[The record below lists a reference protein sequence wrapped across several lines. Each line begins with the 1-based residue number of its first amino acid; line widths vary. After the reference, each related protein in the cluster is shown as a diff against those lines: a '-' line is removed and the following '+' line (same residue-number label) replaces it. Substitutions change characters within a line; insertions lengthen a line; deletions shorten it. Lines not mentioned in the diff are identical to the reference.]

1 MTVNDRI
8 FFTLQQK
15 RKQNNVTQYLEIK
28 HEAVSN
34 WKTRKSV
41 PNIENLEKIA
51 TFLNISLDFLI
62 TGKEHNTTIHS
73 NENHVFSQKMKKHS
87 HPLQFMNSVKCL
99 QNRLVF

>member
-15 RKQNNVTQYLEIK
+15 RKQNNVTQYLGIK

-34 WKTRKSV
+34 WKTGKSV

-51 TFLNISLDFLI
+51 TFLNI
-62 TGKEHNTTIHS
+62 
-73 NENHVFSQKMKKHS
+73 
-87 HPLQFMNSVKCL
+87 
-99 QNRLVF
+99 